1 MEHLNR
7 LPTATEMR
15 SAGREGKK
23 EEGGGDEGESGMCG
37 RVQRKEARKVKRWG
51 SERGGDKAAHLEVQQ
66 FNMKNNEEVKE
77 KLSKS

>member
-23 EEGGGDEGESGMCG
+23 EEGGGDEGESGRQG
-37 RVQRKEARKVKRWG
+37 RVQRKEAGKVERWG
-51 SERGGDKAAHLEVQQ
+51 SERVRDKAAHLEVQQ
-66 FNMKNNEEVKE
+66 YNMKNNEEVKQ